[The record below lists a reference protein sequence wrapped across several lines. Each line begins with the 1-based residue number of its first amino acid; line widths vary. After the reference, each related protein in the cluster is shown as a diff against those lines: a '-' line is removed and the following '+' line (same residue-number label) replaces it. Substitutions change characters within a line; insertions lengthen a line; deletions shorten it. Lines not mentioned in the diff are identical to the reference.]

1 MKILI
6 ALVFTFFTQTV
17 YAEKRVLLARASD
30 VDGFPARANCFFSNN
45 KMVPHAGYLLVHY
58 SCFSEGNVHAEIWSV
73 SKTQSR
79 LVFKSRSGNLFSAP
93 LSLGA
98 SVFVLEFNEG
108 GTVGFFEFNQLL
120 ITHPLPKGFDQ
131 LHDLAQIGGKVWARG
146 SQNGVMQA
154 LTFDGVKWTV
164 ESTRG
169 VSYFFSAAS
178 SPEIFLQKVRL
189 GDAGELNESRPDLML
204 LGIDG
209 AMHVV
214 LADRDAD
221 PQSKYLGFWN
231 FSVVLGSKWL
241 AIARTEK
248 GDVAIVGDK
257 LSKSEIELFRHF
269 KTIDVW
275 PAALTPDGTIIVRG
289 ESWAGV
295 KGLWKS
301 EADGFK
307 LILTHEDTLMTDLG
321 LAVVGE
327 KLFYNAPVADTK
339 RVYIGVG
346 LREFGGRTPLGQGVV
361 GISLD

>member
-1 MKILI
+1 MKILV
-6 ALVFTFFTQTV
+6 ALLLALFSFAAL
-17 YAEKRVLLARASD
+17 AEKRQLIARASD

-45 KMVPHAGYLLVHY
+45 KMVPHAGDLLIHY
-58 SCFSEGNVHAEIWSV
+58 TCFSEGDMHAEIWSV
-73 SKTQSR
+73 GKTQSR
-79 LVFKSRSGNLFSAP
+79 LLFKSRSGNLFSAP

-108 GTVGFFEFNQLL
+108 GTVGFFEFNQQL
-120 ITHPLPKGFDQ
+120 IIHPLPKGFDQ

-164 ESTRG
+164 ESARG

-189 GDAGELNESRPDLML
+189 GEAGELNESQPDLML
-204 LGIDG
+204 LGVDG
-209 AMHVV
+209 VMHVA
-214 LADRDAD
+214 LADRNAD
-221 PQSKYLGFWN
+221 PKSKYLGFWN

-248 GDVAIVGDK
+248 GDVAVVGDT
-257 LSKSEIELFRHF
+257 LSKSEIELFLHF
-269 KTIDVW
+269 KSIDAW
-275 PAALTPDGTIIVRG
+275 PAALTSDGAVIIRG

-327 KLFYNAPVADTK
+327 TLFYNAPVADTK